1 MDIFGQYKNRSP
13 EEFQRLVGVSK
24 GTYLVLLD
32 KFVNEI
38 AVYKDELWTRKLGKC
53 KCNCKP

>member
-1 MDIFGQYKNRSP
+1 RSP